1 MNKDE
6 EVMRNPKPLS
16 VDVESSGAGRSDS
29 STTPKSSKTV
39 GSSSTL
45 PQTPRRFSSSSA
57 RSFDNSD
64 YYISTPKSQRVS
76 SAVSLY
82 GRGYSS
88 RGLTRRVSMNSS
100 ISNFSTMSETSL
112 PWTTKDIGF
121 NAISG
126 VLNNPNAKSFNNVR
140 PSKNDIPTVPH
151 VNIRKIKP
159 ADFNSYIK
167 QITPVFERYSHNKEL
182 YAEGSQSRKSETS
195 LTESPAAS
203 ATNLLANNLENLQT
217 SKEVGSSIPVHRLA
231 STRNPYTVHL
241 PPPSPGDDRPPEP
254 VIELP
259 LLETVPSIFF
269 DPEFNLEN
277 PRTFD
282 IVCEQTDIIG
292 GNPNNPAISTNAI
305 LQEKLSHYLDTVE
318 VHLIKEISLRSSS
331 FFAALSNLQ
340 ALHSETLECI
350 SQINNLRKKLDRI
363 DNSQAKKGL
372 EVIRLKRRRANM
384 GRLFEGLK
392 MVSEI
397 RSTQPMIQV
406 LLGQGDYF
414 SALDLIDEANFI
426 LHGDEGQKIQ
436 SVEKVVERET
446 NNSETVNH
454 RATIVRR
461 LSNVADGF
469 KISGTIDLR
478 SVRVLVHFGGQLT
491 EMYKSIGVMM
501 ENDLLNMLFLDFE
514 EHVETVN
521 KSKTIRSLYNYKIP
535 QSAKHGTTSINVI
548 IDSEIME
555 KEDNLKKRITP
566 LVLGLYRVNRFSFTL
581 QAYRERILEEIKNI
595 IQIQKHY
602 DSKDDQLVDGLKEQS
617 SNLSKFLKGMT
628 FDTFLQML
636 LSIYAVLLE
645 GLKRIAIYNELF
657 TTILRDVEMIGCHMS
672 EEEKI
677 SLNDNDRISE
687 DEIVKDEQTHT
698 PKNDSNSSLDGLKDP
713 NSSLDKEENPKN
725 DSSSSVNSTSSLNS
739 RFNALKITTGIKSII
754 QRTTSLTNKPLPPTP
769 PSAESVEKETVIAL
783 PTNTK
788 SKKSK
793 SESKN
798 HHSQSISDSAQ
809 IVYAAADLAHV
820 RCANLIAVRA
830 DQNAQL
836 NQKDFY
842 RLFNVTSAFVLECES
857 LCGRMCYGLRGTIMS
872 QAKAFLNHFHME
884 KTRQAAALVENEQWV
899 QELVP
904 IDYQRIVDKIINAAV
919 SGLSDFRDDPLE
931 SVSPPIS
938 PVFPMT
944 RLSTSTH
951 NDGDDHG
958 TINSSTSNGTTNTT
972 THVNPLNNGS
982 SRYIFV
988 EERRFFV
995 VGCSITL
1002 IKLLGDYLRC
1012 MVNIPTLTNETMNRV
1027 VDILNLFNSRTCQ
1040 VILGAGAMR
1049 SAGLKNI
1056 TAKHLAL
1063 ASQSLGAMIALIPFI
1078 RECIRHSL
1086 NTKQAVML
1094 TEFDRIKRAIN
1105 WDEVSTKEGPNKYME
1120 TLVKETTTL
1129 HKVLNK
1135 YLPPEILQNVMT
1147 EVFKSSSTKLAEEIG
1162 NVKITTAIGK
1172 KRLMTDA
1179 QYYVRK
1185 LSTLEGLQGPS
1196 DELEMAI
1203 KDIHVDAKD
1212 LSTTTNDITTDVLSS
1227 SSK

>member
-6 EVMRNPKPLS
+6 EVKRNLKS
-16 VDVESSGAGRSDS
+16 SSADVESSEAGHSDS
-29 STTPKSSKTV
+29 STTPKSSKTI
-39 GSSSTL
+39 GSGSTP

-57 RSFDNSD
+57 RSFDNND

-76 SAVSLY
+76 SAMSLY
-82 GRGYSS
+82 GRGYS
-88 RGLTRRVSMNSS
+88 RGLTRRVSINSS

-112 PWTTKDIGF
+112 PWTTK
-121 NAISG
+121 
-126 VLNNPNAKSFNNVR
+126 
-140 PSKNDIPTVPH
+140 NDIPTIPH

-159 ADFNSYIK
+159 TDFNSYIK
-167 QITPVFERYSHNKEL
+167 QITPVFERYRNNKEF

-195 LTESPAAS
+195 LTEESPAAS

-217 SKEVGSSIPVHRLA
+217 SKDVGSQIPVHRLA

-269 DPEFNLEN
+269 DPDFNLEN

-282 IVCEQTDIIG
+282 IVCEQTDII
-292 GNPNNPAISTNAI
+292 
-305 LQEKLSHYLDTVE
+305 E
-318 VHLIKEISLRSSS
+318 
-331 FFAALSNLQ
+331 
-340 ALHSETLECI
+340 
-350 SQINNLRKKLDRI
+350 
-363 DNSQAKKGL
+363 AKKGL

-384 GRLFEGLK
+384 GRLFEGLR

-397 RSTQPMIQV
+397 KSTQPMIQV

-414 SALDLIDEANFI
+414 SALDLIDEANII
-426 LHGDEGQKIQ
+426 LHVDEGQKIQ
-436 SVEKVVERET
+436 SAENVVERET
-446 NNSETVNH
+446 NNSESINH
-454 RATIVRR
+454 RATMVRR

-469 KISGTIDLR
+469 KRSGTIDLR
-478 SVRVLVHFGGQLT
+478 SVRVLVHFGDKLT
-491 EMYKSIGVMM
+491 EMYKTIGVMM
-501 ENDLLNMLFLDFE
+501 ENDLLNMLFLDFG

-535 QSAKHGTTSINVI
+535 LSAKHGATSINVT

-566 LVLGLYRVNRFSFTL
+566 LVLGLYR
-581 QAYRERILEEIKNI
+581 
-595 IQIQKHY
+595 HY
-602 DSKDDQLVDGLKEQS
+602 ESKDDQLADGSKEQS
-617 SNLSKFLKGMT
+617 SNMLKFLKGMT
-628 FDTFLQML
+628 FDAFLQML
-636 LSIYAVLLE
+636 LSIYSVLLE

-657 TTILRDVEMIGCHMS
+657 TTILRDVETNDNY
-672 EEEKI
+672 KI
-677 SLNDNDRISE
+677 SD
-687 DEIVKDEQTHT
+687 DESNVKDEQAST
-698 PKNDSNSSLDGLKDP
+698 PKNDSNSSLSSLDGSKNP
-713 NSSLDKEENPKN
+713 NSSLDKEENSKN
-725 DSSSSVNSTSSLNS
+725 DSSSSSVNSTSSLNS

-754 QRTTSLTNKPLPPTP
+754 QKTTSLTNKPLPPTP
-769 PSAESVEKETVIAL
+769 SSVESVEKETAIAL

-788 SKKSK
+788 SKKSR
-793 SESKN
+793 SDSKDHN
-798 HHSQSISDSAQ
+798 SQSISDSAQ

-872 QAKAFLNHFHME
+872 Q

-904 IDYQRIVDKIINAAV
+904 IDYQRIVDKIVNAAV

-944 RLSTSTH
+944 SLSTSSR
-951 NDGDDHG
+951 NDGDEHG
-958 TINSSTSNGTTNTT
+958 TINNSTSTNGTTNITT
-972 THVNPLNNGS
+972 PVNPSNNGS

-1094 TEFDRIKRAIN
+1094 TEFDRIKRDYINHQNEIHGKLVSIMNERLVIHLKSFQAIN
-1105 WDEVSTKEGPNKYME
+1105 WDEESTNEAPNKYME
-1120 TLVKETTTL
+1120 ILVKETTTL

-1135 YLPPEILQNVMT
+1135 YLPIEILQNVMT
-1147 EVFKSSSTKLAEEIG
+1147 EIFKSSSTKLAEEIG

-1179 QYYVRK
+1179 QYYIRK

-1203 KDIHVDAKD
+1203 KNIHVDAKED
-1212 LSTTTNDITTDVLSS
+1212 LSITTPDVLSP
-1227 SSK
+1227 SK